1 VLTLPRRLDFGSD
14 PESQLDFAAWMP
26 VSNGNQQRV
35 DVGLFETQSLRDH
48 VSLRLL
54 GRW

>member
-14 PESQLDFAAWMP
+14 PESQLDFAWML

-35 DVGLFETQSLRDH
+35 DAGLFETQSLRDH
-48 VSLRLL
+48 VFLRLL